1 MKQHLRKS
9 GNCYMPACSEAKRY
23 FDKLADGDVIR
34 GDLTKPRSITFN
46 NGVHK
51 VMEFLIEHMEQFES
65 YDEHNL
71 LKRMQVE
78 SDTECEH
85 IYIHVDGVGMILT
98 IQARSF
104 SFDNMGQERY
114 AKAVDKIV
122 AHVQRKYWPDFSLDL
137 LKSREAA

>member
-1 MKQHLRKS
+1 
-9 GNCYMPACSEAKRY
+9 MPACSEAKRY
-23 FDKLADGDVIR
+23 LANLADGDVVR
-34 GDLTKPRSITFN
+34 GDITKPRSITFN

-85 IYIHVDGVGMILT
+85 IYIHVDGVGMILSR
-98 IQARSF
+98 QANSF
-104 SFDNMGQERY
+104 SFDKMGQERY

-122 AHVQRKYWPDFSLDL
+122 KHIQGKYWAEFSLDL
-137 LKSREAA
+137 LKKQEAA

>member
-1 MKQHLRKS
+1 MKQHLKKT
-9 GNCYMPACSEAKRY
+9 GNFYTPACSEAKRY
-23 FDKLADGDVIR
+23 FGKLAEGDVIR
-34 GDLTKPRSITFN
+34 GDLTKPRSIVFN

-51 VMEFLIEHMEQFES
+51 VMEFLIENMEQFES

-78 SDTECEH
+78 SDTECDH
-85 IYIHVDGVGMILT
+85 IYIHVDGVGMVLT

-104 SFDNMGQERY
+104 SFDKMGQERY

-122 AHVQRKYWPDFSLDL
+122 AHVQRKYWAEFSMDL
-137 LKSREAA
+137 LKKQEAA